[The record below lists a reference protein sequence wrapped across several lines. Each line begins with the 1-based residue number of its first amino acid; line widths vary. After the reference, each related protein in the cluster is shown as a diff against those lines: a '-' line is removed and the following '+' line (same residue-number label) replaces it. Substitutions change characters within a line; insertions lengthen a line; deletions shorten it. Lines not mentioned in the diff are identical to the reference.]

1 MFADSRRMASKP
13 ITIAIQSQ
21 EGQKRV
27 QVSSTAKTEDLYK
40 NVQKLFDLTS
50 CQFTLYKKQNKT
62 FEVANSRTK
71 TVKGEG
77 LNHGD
82 RLFMFPKTQNLFQN
96 SESSSSSSQVPSVVI
111 EDELDQELAKLD
123 GKIPKNKNNPNSM
136 TTSDLPYDPFDEEY
150 LKSQNIKFMSFH
162 SYIRKMNAGMSKG
175 KFTTLRNLSC
185 KRAEDSQSSSTN
197 VHLFQKYPSA
207 ITLNRQPWRHVDGI
221 MFENPQIVDRYLQFW
236 R

>member
-1 MFADSRRMASKP
+1 MFADKMASKP
-13 ITIAIQSQ
+13 VTIAIQSQ

-27 QVSSTAKTEDLYK
+27 QVTSAAKTEELYK

-96 SESSSSSSQVPSVVI
+96 SESSSSSQVPSVVI
-111 EDELDQELAKLD
+111 EDELDQELSKLD

-162 SYIRKMNAGMSKG
+162 SYVRKLSAGMSQG
-175 KFTTLRNLSC
+175 KFTPLRNLSL
-185 KRAEDSQSSSTN
+185 KRAEDPQSSTN
-197 VHLFQKYPSA
+197 VHKFKSYPSA

-221 MFENPQIVDRYLQFW
+221 MFENPQIVDRFLQFW